1 MAGRGPLPTG
11 TAIRRNK
18 PTIPT
23 TSLPADGRKGPV
35 PDPPATYELGP
46 KAADWWAWAWTTP
59 QAAAWSDGDLFALA
73 RRAMLEDDIDA
84 LGAVDL
90 DLAELLGIDDGR
102 EAVDR
107 LEAMIR
113 SLKGMASGKLQLM
126 REARELD
133 DRFGLTAKGMAA
145 LRWKIVDD
153 AGAAGGSTPKAPAR
167 SGDRRQR
174 LRSVG

>member
-23 TSLPADGRKGPV
+23 TNLPGAGRQGPI
-35 PDPPATYELGP
+35 PDPPATYELGA
-46 KAADWWAWAWTTP
+46 KALDWWAWAWTTP

-73 RRAMLEDDIDA
+73 RRAMIEDDLDA
-84 LGAVDL
+84 LAQADL
-90 DLAELLGIDDGR
+90 DVAELLGIDDGR
-102 EAVDR
+102 EAIDR
-107 LEAMIR
+107 LEAIIR
-113 SLKGMASGKLQLM
+113 SLKAMASGKLQLM

-133 DRFGLTAKGMAA
+133 DRFGLTAKGLAA
-145 LRWKIVDD
+145 LRWKIVPDEAD
-153 AGAAGGSTPKAPAR
+153 ASGKQPPAPAA
-167 SGDRRQR
+167 GDRRSR